1 MSDNCGDVPAPA
13 RSGIYFPD
21 EIIIYGVKLNRLH
34 DYSTFFAGTDYELRV
49 QLVDTAPMTSS
60 QYSMALAY
68 GYAFEGHCYRF
79 DKTRAFII
87 TDSADE
93 DPVGCGFD
101 LEPRPAEAVAT
112 GSPANA
118 APIYRMWRIR
128 AATQLL
134 ELATTYDTAQ
144 ALVLDAN
151 LPGRRSPNTYSI
163 NLQMAH
169 RGGRLT
175 RE

>member
-1 MSDNCGDVPAPA
+1 MSDDGCNIPAPA
-13 RSGIYFPD
+13 QTGTYFPD
-21 EIIIYGVKLNRLH
+21 EIILYGVKLNRLH
-34 DYSTFFAGTDYELRV
+34 DYSSFFGGRGYELRV
-49 QLVDTAPMTSS
+49 QLVDTAPMSHDD
-60 QYSMALAY
+60 YSMVLAY

-79 DKTRAFII
+79 DKVRAFVV
-87 TDSADE
+87 TDAAEE

-101 LEPRPAEAVAT
+101 LELRLNQPGTPV
-112 GSPANA
+112 
-118 APIYRMWRIR
+118 YRMWRIHTV
-128 AATQLL
+128 TQLL
-134 ELATTYDTAQ
+134 EVATTYDTAQ